1 LNAQWQINN
10 KKFSYNWDIFNTE
23 YLSNI
28 FDALQDTMGSSLMGW
43 ELMWWDNSEAM
54 EAISDIEIMKTP
66 IDIAGFLCKL
76 SLTSTGWSW
85 IMFGGWAW
93 YENDMNPNIK
103 TVTNVI

>member
-1 LNAQWQINN
+1 
-10 KKFSYNWDIFNTE
+10 
-23 YLSNI
+23 
-28 FDALQDTMGSSLMGW
+28 LQDTMWSSLMWG
-43 ELMWWDNSEAM
+43 ELMGWDKSDAIA
-54 EAISDIEIMKTP
+54 AISDIEIMKTP

-76 SLTSTGWSW
+76 SLTSIGWSW